1 MNVQFPMDEELFFS
15 NNIPDP
21 VRRLLQQAID
31 TYEETEKSE
40 KLLLEAKR
48 LAPAQLEVY
57 IALYKFYFYKKR
69 LTEAQKIAQAT
80 LEKAAEMGG
89 FTADWKQLFPQSAQW
104 TKADSVERV
113 YLYTMKALG
122 FIRLRLLDFAG
133 SEEILNK
140 LQILDPHDQVGGS
153 VILELAANL
162 KETVNG

>member
-1 MNVQFPMDEELFFS
+1 
-15 NNIPDP
+15 
-21 VRRLLQQAID
+21 
-31 TYEETEKSE
+31 
-40 KLLLEAKR
+40 
-48 LAPAQLEVY
+48 
-57 IALYKFYFYKKR
+57 
-69 LTEAQKIAQAT
+69 
-80 LEKAAEMGG
+80 MGG

-122 FIRLRLLDFAG
+122 FIRLRLLDLAG